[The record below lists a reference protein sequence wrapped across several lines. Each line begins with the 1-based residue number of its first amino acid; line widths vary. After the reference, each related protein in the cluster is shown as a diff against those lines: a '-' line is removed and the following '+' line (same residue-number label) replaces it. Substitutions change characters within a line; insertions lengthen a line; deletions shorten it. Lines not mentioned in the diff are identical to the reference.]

1 MNLPSS
7 KNLFLLLSTVNIP
20 MAGNRET
27 PTSTFKPR
35 DHRASTWG
43 EWSGWLAWIRS
54 RHRGGGTCE
63 YSTDSIET
71 AGLSCFVASPR
82 DPFLHKA
89 PRPYP
94 TTSVENRPLKWHD
107 PTPSRSRIRNLS
119 RFTSSP
125 RNCAPPSRVWS
136 WIMCRDDPRILR
148 PRNSGLINRCWV
160 WMYGS
165 NTGGQGHAV
174 SSGILFFLRRPSLS
188 GELTIAGTNEE

>member
-1 MNLPSS
+1 MFLP
-7 KNLFLLLSTVNIP
+7 LSIASIP

-54 RHRGGGTCE
+54 RHQGGGTCE

-94 TTSVENRPLKWHD
+94 TTPVENQPLKWHD

-119 RFTSSP
+119 RFHETTRLHLSCVIVDYVP
-125 RNCAPPSRVWS
+125 RRSEKTAPKE
-136 WIMCRDDPRILR
+136 
-148 PRNSGLINRCWV
+148 
-160 WMYGS
+160 
-165 NTGGQGHAV
+165 Q
-174 SSGILFFLRRPSLS
+174 
-188 GELTIAGTNEE
+188 